1 MHGTDAGPRA
11 SLAPIASSSLAEQVM
26 QYLRQQIYEGALAPG
41 RRLDENDL
49 AATLGVSRTPVRE
62 ALRQLAAQGLVE
74 IRARRGC
81 FVTELTLQDQKDIF
95 PIMARLEGWVA
106 HEVALHAT
114 KEDLHRLGEIHAEL
128 ERHAAAANVDR
139 YWAANHVFH
148 TALQELV
155 GNRWLR
161 DLLGGLRRKLGL
173 FRQRSLKLPGRVDRS
188 LAEHRALMK
197 ALRAR
202 DGARAEAVMRE
213 HLMNQLDA
221 LLELERDAGAQPRPP
236 RRRSSPRP

>member
-1 MHGTDAGPRA
+1 
-11 SLAPIASSSLAEQVM
+11 M
-26 QYLRQQIYEGALAPG
+26 QHLRQQIYEGALAPG
-41 RRLDENDL
+41 RRLDENEV
-49 AATLGVSRTPVRE
+49 AAALGVSRTPVRE
-62 ALRQLAAQGLVE
+62 AFRQLAAQGLVE
-74 IRARRGC
+74 IRSRRGC

-106 HEVALHAT
+106 HEVAEHAT
-114 KEDLHRLGEIHAEL
+114 KEDLDRLDQMHAVL
-128 ERHAAAANVDR
+128 ERQAAAANVDR

-155 GNRWLR
+155 GNRLLQH
-161 DLLGGLRRKLGL
+161 LLGELRRKIGL
-173 FRQRSLKLPGRVDRS
+173 FRQRSLRLPGRVDRS
-188 LAEHRALMK
+188 IAEHRALMK

-221 LLELERDAGAQPRPP
+221 LLRLERDPEAQPP
-236 RRRSSPRP
+236 RRRRALLPSPLTPLP

>member
-1 MHGTDAGPRA
+1 
-11 SLAPIASSSLAEQVM
+11 M
-26 QYLRQQIYEGALAPG
+26 QHLRQQIYEGALAPG
-41 RRLDENDL
+41 RRLDENKV
-49 AATLGVSRTPVRE
+49 AAALGVSRTPVRE

-74 IRARRGC
+74 IRSRRGC

-106 HEVALHAT
+106 HEVARHAT
-114 KEDLHRLGEIHAEL
+114 KEDLDRLGEMHAAL
-128 ERHAAAANVDR
+128 ERQAAAANVDR

-148 TALQELV
+148 TALQDLV
-155 GNRWLR
+155 GNRVLQN
-161 DLLGGLRRKLGL
+161 LLGELRRKIGL
-173 FRQRSLKLPGRVDRS
+173 FRQRSLRLPGRVDRS

-202 DGARAEAVMRE
+202 DGTRAEAVMRE

-221 LLELERDAGAQPRPP
+221 LLRLEHDAEAQPRRR
-236 RRRSSPRP
+236 RRRSSPRS

>member
-1 MHGTDAGPRA
+1 
-11 SLAPIASSSLAEQVM
+11 M
-26 QYLRQQIYEGALAPG
+26 QHLRQQIYEGALAPG
-41 RRLDENDL
+41 RRLDESEV
-49 AATLGVSRTPVRE
+49 AAALGVSRTPVRE

-106 HEVALHAT
+106 HEVAEHAT
-114 KEDLHRLGEIHAEL
+114 KEELDRLDELHAAL
-128 ERHAAAANVDR
+128 ERQAAAANVDR

-148 TALQELV
+148 TALQDLV
-155 GNRWLR
+155 GNR
-161 DLLGGLRRKLGL
+161 LLQHLLSELRRKIGL
-173 FRQRSLKLPGRVDRS
+173 FRQRSLRFPGRVDRS
-188 LAEHRALMK
+188 IAEHRALMK

-221 LLELERDAGAQPRPP
+221 LLRLERDAEAQPRPR
-236 RRRSSPRP
+236 RRRSSPRL

>member
-1 MHGTDAGPRA
+1 MHDTEPGPR
-11 SLAPIASSSLAEQVM
+11 SSPIASSSLAEQVM
-26 QYLRQQIYEGALAPG
+26 QHLRQQIYEGALAPG
-41 RRLDENDL
+41 LRLDENEL
-49 AATLGVSRTPVRE
+49 AAALGVSRTPVRE

-74 IRARRGC
+74 IRSRRGC

-106 HEVALHAT
+106 HEVADHAT
-114 KEDLHRLGEIHAEL
+114 KEDLDRLGEMHAAL
-128 ERHAAAANVDR
+128 ERHAAAGNVDR

-148 TALQELV
+148 TALQDLA
-155 GNRWLR
+155 GNRWLQE
-161 DLLGGLRRKLGL
+161 LLGQLRRKLGL

-197 ALRAR
+197 ALRGH
-202 DGARAEAVMRE
+202 DGARAEAVMRD

-221 LLELERDAGAQPRPP
+221 LLRLEHDAGTQTRRP
-236 RRRSSPRP
+236 RRRSSPHS

>member
-1 MHGTDAGPRA
+1 
-11 SLAPIASSSLAEQVM
+11 M
-26 QYLRQQIYEGALAPG
+26 QHLRQQIYEGALAPG
-41 RRLDENDL
+41 RRLDENEL
-49 AATLGVSRTPVRE
+49 AASLGVSRTPVRE

-74 IRARRGC
+74 IRSRRGC
-81 FVTELTLQDQKDIF
+81 FVMELTLQDQKDIF

-106 HEVALHAT
+106 QEVAEHAT
-114 KEDLHRLGEIHAEL
+114 KEDLHRLGEIHAAL
-128 ERHAAAANVDR
+128 ERHAAAADVDG

-155 GNRWLR
+155 GNRWLQ

-173 FRQRSLKLPGRVDRS
+173 SRQRSLKLPGRVDRS

-221 LLELERDAGAQPRPP
+221 LLQLERHAGAPTRRP
-236 RRRSSPRP
+236 RRRSSPRS